1 MRNPNSYIAS
11 EEDVEI
17 FLIALKTM
25 LLTKDCRFEVKG
37 IKRGQDPTSTY
48 TTTNTMLDL
57 NYDADDIK
65 NELISLTTNEYIET
79 IIDDADSTRPPF
91 WVFGKEV
98 KRKDIYIKVKIKIAN
113 SVFCVSFHYPEYPLK
128 QGPFSRFEKC

>member
-1 MRNPNSYIAS
+1 MKNPNSYIAS
-11 EEDVEI
+11 EEDVEK
-17 FLIALKTM
+17 FLIDLKRM
-25 LLTKDCRFEVKG
+25 LLTKECKLEVKG
-37 IKRGQDPTSTY
+37 MKRGQDPTSPY

-57 NYDADDIK
+57 DYDTDDVR

-79 IIDDADSTRPPF
+79 IIDDVDSTRPPF

-98 KRKDIYIKVKIKIAN
+98 KRKDVYIKVKIKTAT

-128 QGPFSRFEKC
+128 QGPFSRV